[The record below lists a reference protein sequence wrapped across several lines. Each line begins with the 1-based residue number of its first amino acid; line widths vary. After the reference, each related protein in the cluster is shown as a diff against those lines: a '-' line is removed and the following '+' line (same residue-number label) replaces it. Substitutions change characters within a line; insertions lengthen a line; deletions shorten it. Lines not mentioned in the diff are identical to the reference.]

1 MRLENKSLYFTFGID
16 DVNVIEDDDRF
27 AITKIRAFA
36 EKENSHTQPIS
47 FDSLKMTAN
56 TIYNV
61 ATDTYINKSLIRV
74 DGGYNG

>member
-47 FDSLKMTAN
+47 FDSLKSG
-56 TIYNV
+56 
-61 ATDTYINKSLIRV
+61 KSIFAVILLIPFCSK
-74 DGGYNG
+74 

>member
-1 MRLENKSLYFTFGID
+1 MKGGDMRLENKSLYFTFGID

-47 FDSLKMTAN
+47 FDSLKSG
-56 TIYNV
+56 
-61 ATDTYINKSLIRV
+61 KSIFACMFFTPLFSK
-74 DGGYNG
+74 

>member
-36 EKENSHTQPIS
+36 EK
-47 FDSLKMTAN
+47 DC
-56 TIYNV
+56 
-61 ATDTYINKSLIRV
+61 
-74 DGGYNG
+74 